1 MLIFVRATFTKAT
14 YADLSETPPPDT
26 GIYTRK
32 TSKRVYSI
40 RFICKFV
47 SANYCKP
54 MLLSKEIAVE
64 LNLTGCRLKQFI
76 ASKLRQ
82 MDVPLT
88 PEQFMLIDLLWNQ
101 GEMTQQQLADQMQKD
116 KNSVTKLVDA
126 IERKGFVVRQQNPHD
141 RRANTL
147 VLTEKANQLKPG
159 AKQKGISILDEI
171 LDGISED
178 ELRGFL
184 ATLNKLNRNM
194 TVEGQE

>member
-1 MLIFVRATFTKAT
+1 
-14 YADLSETPPPDT
+14 
-26 GIYTRK
+26 
-32 TSKRVYSI
+32 
-40 RFICKFV
+40 
-47 SANYCKP
+47 
-54 MLLSKEIAVE
+54 MLLSKEVIIE
-64 LNLTGCRLKQFI
+64 LHLTGYKIKRYI
-76 ASKLRQ
+76 ASMLRQ
-82 MDVPLT
+82 QGVPLT
-88 PEQFMLIDLLWNQ
+88 PEQFMLIDLLWNE

-194 TVEGQE
+194 TVDGQE